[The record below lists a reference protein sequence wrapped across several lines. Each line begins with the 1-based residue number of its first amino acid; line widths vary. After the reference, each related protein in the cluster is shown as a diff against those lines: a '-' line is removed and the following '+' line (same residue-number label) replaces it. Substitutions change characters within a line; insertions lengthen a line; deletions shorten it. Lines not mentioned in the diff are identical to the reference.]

1 MTYREDAADDQTDDP
16 QNELKRLRK
25 INAALMDYVER
36 STDQQGNAYSLFQ
49 TAINLEGQVKRRT
62 EELTTT
68 LQSLEQ
74 SNLALNRAKEIAEN
88 ANLSKTRF
96 LAAASHD
103 LLQPLNAAHLLICL
117 LYTSPSP
124 RDS

>member
-1 MTYREDAADDQTDDP
+1 MAYSEAEADDPTSDLT
-16 QNELKRLRK
+16 NEVRRLRK
-25 INAALMDYVER
+25 TNAALMDYVER

-62 EELTTT
+62 EELTAT

-74 SNLALNRAKEIAEN
+74 SNLALNRAKELAET
-88 ANLSKTRF
+88 ANQSKTRF

-103 LLQPLNAAHLLICL
+103 LLQPLNAAHLLMSSL
-117 LYTSPSP
+117 TRLSDPLK
-124 RDS
+124 R